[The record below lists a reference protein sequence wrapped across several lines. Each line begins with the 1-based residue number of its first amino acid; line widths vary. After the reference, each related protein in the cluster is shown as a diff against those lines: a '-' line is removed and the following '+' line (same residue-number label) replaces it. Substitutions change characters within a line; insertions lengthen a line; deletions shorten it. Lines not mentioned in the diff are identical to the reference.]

1 MGKIRNKKPIIL
13 IGAGGH
19 AEACID
25 LLNEQEKFA
34 LAEIVGKKKEINKK
48 ISNKYKVNYADIS
61 LKSLSKKYKY
71 AMIGVGQI
79 QSKKI
84 KLEIFKKLK
93 KLRFSLPKILSK
105 HAVVSKFCKIGD
117 GTVIMHG
124 AIIGPGVSIGENC
137 IINSKALIEHG
148 VTIGD
153 NSHIATSVTINSGV
167 KVGSGSF
174 VGSGSTIKQLTK
186 IKKNSFIKMRSRIIN
201 NI

>member
-1 MGKIRNKKPIIL
+1 MEKNRKKKTLIL
-13 IGAGGH
+13 VGAGGH

-25 LLNEQEKFA
+25 LLNEQKEFA
-34 LAEIVGKKKEINKK
+34 LAEIVGKEKEVNKK
-48 ISNKYKVNYADIS
+48 IFNKYKIKYSDNS
-61 LKSLSKKYKY
+61 LKILSKKYKY

-84 KLEIFKKLK
+84 RKEIFKKLK
-93 KLRFSLPKILSK
+93 KLKFNLPKILSK
-105 HAVVSKFCKIGD
+105 HAIVSKFCKIGD

-148 VTIGD
+148 VSIGD

-167 KVGSGSF
+167 KIGSGSF
-174 VGSGSTIKQLTK
+174 LGSGSTIKQLIK
-186 IKKNSFIKMRSRIIN
+186 IKKNSFIKMSSRIIK